1 MERGKMKLSKTAW
14 WILGIGF
21 FIIASAVLVMLL
33 SRQSGDARQLEDN
46 LSVTQN
52 LLTKLISEKEDLDS
66 QFAQLENQLDEAES
80 SSISGKAK
88 FSKAVMSIEYDEEIF
103 SIANDCNLEIMS
115 LTSSEPRDVAVAEI
129 TYDTTRFEAE
139 VRGNVADILSFIN
152 DIVMG
157 GYFTT
162 ATVELVNLEVPEPGK
177 GESPSAVIKIIIYSY
192 EGE

>member
-1 MERGKMKLSKTAW
+1 MKLSKAAW

-33 SRQSGDARQLEDN
+33 SRQSGDTERLGDN
-46 LSVTQN
+46 LSVTQT
-52 LLTKLISEKEDLDS
+52 LLTKLISEREDLDS

-80 SSISGKAK
+80 SSNSSKAK

-103 SIANDCNLEIMS
+103 SIAHDNNLEIMS
-115 LTSSEPRDVAVAEI
+115 LTSSEPRDAKVAEI
-129 TYDTTRFEAE
+129 TYDTTLFEAE
-139 VRGNVADILSFIN
+139 VRGKVANILSFIN
-152 DIVMG
+152 DIVTG

-162 ATVELVNLEVPEPGK
+162 TTVELVNLEVPEPGK
-177 GESPSAVIKIIIYSY
+177 DELPSAVIKIIIYSY

>member
-1 MERGKMKLSKTAW
+1 
-14 WILGIGF
+14 
-21 FIIASAVLVMLL
+21 MLL

-66 QFAQLENQLDEAES
+66 QFALLENQLDEAES
-80 SSISGKAK
+80 LSIISKAN

-115 LTSSEPRDVAVAEI
+115 LTASEPRDVAIAEI
-129 TYDTTRFEAE
+129 IYDTTRFEAE

-162 ATVELVNLEVPEPGK
+162 ATVEMVNLEVPEPGE